1 MPELD
6 LHDDLH
12 DRGLAVD
19 LATLRA
25 RAAVRACRPPRR
37 PRQPAGH
44 LEGSA
49 SSGMTALLTVGV

>member
-1 MPELD
+1 MPDLD

-25 RAAVRACRPPRR
+25 RAAVPGACRPPR
-37 PRQPAGH
+37 
-44 LEGSA
+44 
-49 SSGMTALLTVGV
+49 